1 MVSQETQIEVIKEQ
15 MKMNT
20 QEHQEIKKM
29 ICDLRADLKA
39 WVKEAD
45 KKFASKLTEKIVYG
59 MIGAIVLSVLYYILK
74 QVGIR

>member
-29 ICDLRADLKA
+29 ICDLRADFKT
-39 WVKEAD
+39 WVDEAD

-74 QVGIR
+74 QVGIE